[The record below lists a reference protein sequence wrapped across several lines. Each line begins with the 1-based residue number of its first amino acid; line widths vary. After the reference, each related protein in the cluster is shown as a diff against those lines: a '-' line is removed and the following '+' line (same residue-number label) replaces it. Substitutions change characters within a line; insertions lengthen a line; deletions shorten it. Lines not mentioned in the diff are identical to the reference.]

1 MGPSIMGSSIGE
13 SWGRIVAWL
22 RANAPPDAIDPFPE
36 SSRAAVDR
44 VAAELGVP
52 VPPQLVDFHAALHL
66 LGSSSTLPAADDD
79 PMSFTPLPLD
89 ELLAEWKS
97 QRDLVAAGE
106 FADLSPQPDAG
117 IVEAWWHP
125 GWIPFAG
132 NGGGDLF
139 CIDAAP
145 AADGCVGQV
154 VAYAHE
160 SGRRRRLASSLES
173 YMQDLADRMERG
185 EFIFDAKYGS
195 TPAPS
200 GVAAGEDDPADD
212 RMTGMTEWHYDY
224 ALRQGEEAFKN
235 KDYAL
240 CVAHLAR
247 FEQRL
252 EKLPAT
258 RLAFARKKLA
268 AS

>member
-1 MGPSIMGSSIGE
+1 MASSIDA
-13 SWGRIVAWL
+13 SWGRIIAWL

-36 SSRAAVDR
+36 SSRAAVEA
-44 VAAELGVP
+44 VAAEIGVP
-52 VPPQLVDFHAALHL
+52 FPPQLVDFHAALHF
-66 LGSSSTLPAADDD
+66 LGSSSALPAADDD
-79 PMSFTPLPLD
+79 WMAFTPLLLE
-89 ELLAEWKS
+89 ELRAEWKS
-97 QRDLVAAGE
+97 QRDLVAVGE

-117 IVEAWWHP
+117 IADAWWHP

-139 CIDAAP
+139 CIDTAP
-145 AADGCVGQV
+145 ATGGVVGQV
-154 VAYAHE
+154 VAHSHE
-160 SGRRRRLASSLES
+160 SGRRRLLAPSLEA
-173 YMQDLADRMERG
+173 YLETLADRTEQG
-185 EFIFDAKYGS
+185 EFVFDPTYGS
-195 TPAPS
+195 TPAP
-200 GVAAGEDDPADD
+200 AAEEEDDAADD

-247 FEQRL
+247 FEPRL

-258 RLAFARKKLA
+258 RLAFARKKIA
-268 AS
+268 ESR